1 MASENPPDALLQ
13 PAETAGNLF
22 RMETNISLM
31 MAVIEQAGVPA
42 LRVAFTV
49 AVIIF
54 LLAGVFIFRRRHQ
67 FFDRDPDVENDMPVV
82 RHNREEVIL
91 FVWSG
96 ITLVLIAI
104 LLQVWSA

>member
-1 MASENPPDALLQ
+1 
-13 PAETAGNLF
+13 
-22 RMETNISLM
+22 METNISLM